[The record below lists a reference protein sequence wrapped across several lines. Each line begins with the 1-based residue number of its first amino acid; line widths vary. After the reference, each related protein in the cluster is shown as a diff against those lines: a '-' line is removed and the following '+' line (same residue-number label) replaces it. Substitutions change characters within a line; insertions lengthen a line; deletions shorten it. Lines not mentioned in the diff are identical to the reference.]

1 MLSIS
6 LIILKIISF
15 IKIYL
20 LRWAVAM
27 HKNPT
32 GIPFTVLHTILARE
46 GMGTRIAGEFF
57 VPSRHRMGE
66 PGGECRII

>member
-1 MLSIS
+1 M
-6 LIILKIISF
+6 SF
-15 IKIYL
+15 IKIHL

-32 GIPFTVLHTILARE
+32 GIPFPILHTILAGRE
-46 GMGTRIAGEFF
+46 MGNRIAGEFF

-66 PGGECRII
+66 PGGRCRII